1 MGRATKAKSNDWNVS
16 ERTVATLLGRL
27 TEHLGPYLPLF
38 GRRENH
44 EHARMCVEGR
54 LRRLERRTLE
64 PIANEH
70 GVHRRALQHFVGA
83 GLWEDGLVRDEM
95 CEQIAREL
103 GTRDGVLIVDGSGFP
118 KKGDKSVGVQRQ
130 WCGRLGKEENCQ
142 VGEFLGYA
150 SPKGHTLVDCRL
162 YLPQSWASDPSR
174 REEAHVPDGVCF
186 RKGWELAHEMIRQ
199 RGAVLPH
206 RWVVGDD
213 AYGHPVEFRAQLDQD
228 GEQYLLEVAS
238 NTQVLV
244 DGGDGTWQSVEAV
257 ADGIARKKWTRVR
270 TRDGEKGPIE
280 VEAVKLPVTTRA
292 GSGKRTAGRRETL
305 LVTQQGEER
314 WYYLSNARGSSVAKM
329 AKAAACRHYIEQ
341 SLGLAKG
348 DVGLDE
354 YEVRSWVGWHH
365 HMTLSLL
372 SLFFLA
378 RERLAFKKNTGDHR
392 APDQMGH
399 RAPLGG

>member
-1 MGRATKAKSNDWNVS
+1 MRGANTAKRDEW
-16 ERTVATLLGRL
+16 EVAEQSLAAIIGRL
-27 TEHLGPYLPLF
+27 QTFIEPYLPLF

-44 EHARMCVEGR
+44 KHTQMYVEGR
-54 LRRLERRTLE
+54 LQRVERRTLE

-70 GVHRRALQHFVGA
+70 GVHRRPLQYFVGA
-83 GLWEDGLVRDEM
+83 GLWEDEPVREQL
-95 CEQIAREL
+95 CEQVAREI
-103 GTRDGVLIVDGSGFP
+103 GQTDGVLIVDASGFA
-118 KKGDKSVGVQRQ
+118 KKREKSVGVQRQ

-150 SPKGHTLVDCRL
+150 SRKGHTLVDCRL
-162 YLPQSWASDPSR
+162 YLPKTLVTDRER
-174 REEAHVPDGVCF
+174 RAEAHIPETVTF
-186 RKGWELAHEMIRQ
+186 KKGWQLANEMIRQ
-199 RGAVLPH
+199 HSTVLPH

-228 GEQYLLEVAS
+228 GERYLLEVAS

-244 DGGDGTWQSVEAV
+244 DGSDGTWQSVEAV
-257 ADGIARKKWTRVR
+257 ANALSRKKWTRVR
-270 TRDGEKGPIE
+270 TRDGEKGPI
-280 VEAVKLPVTTRA
+280 VVNAFKLRVTTRA
-292 GSGKRTAGRRETL
+292 GSGKRSAGRRETL

-329 AKAAACRHYIEQ
+329 AKAAACRHYVEQ

-372 SLFFLA
+372 SLFFLI
-378 RERLAFKKNTGDHR
+378 RERLALKKNTGDHR
-392 APDQMGH
+392 ASD
-399 RAPLGG
+399 